1 MDYSKEFKDLI
12 ACTKDTED
20 FIGYG
25 NPNAKI
31 LIIGKEEGFDIKK
44 EENNIIYANQ

>member
-1 MDYSKEFKDLI
+1 MEYSEFFKNMVK
-12 ACTKDTED
+12 AHQGK

-31 LIIGKEEGFDIKK
+31 LIIVPKIDDKRLVVYK
-44 EENNIIYANQ
+44 WK